1 MATEAIQSAPGAV
14 SARAARQPV
23 YRPVNRTHERIFFAA
38 MAVLLCASVVIGFS
52 RTYFLAGMALAPLP
66 NALVH
71 VHGAVFSLWMLLFLT
86 QTMLVSAKRVAWHRS
101 LGVFAFCLAPVMTVL
116 GIVTSIDGLRRG
128 VSIGPLGSAP
138 ALAISL
144 LSMVIFPILILAAWR
159 TRRRPDAHKRLV
171 FLATLSL
178 VEAGF
183 GRFPWRA
190 MGLTPAIGAQGCVV
204 LFLFILVAYDL
215 FSLRR
220 VHRTTM
226 WAAPLTLAFSV
237 FAVPIGMSPPW
248 QAWTGFLAR
257 NVAPHL

>member
-1 MATEAIQSAPGAV
+1 LATEAFPAISTSHSAP
-14 SARAARQPV
+14 
-23 YRPVNRTHERIFFAA
+23 RPVNRKVERMFFAA
-38 MAVLLCASVVIGFS
+38 MAILLCASVVIGFS
-52 RTYFLAGMALAPLP
+52 RTYFMAGMVNAPLP

-86 QTMLVSAKRVAWHRS
+86 QTALVTARRVTWHRT

-116 GIVTSIDGLRRG
+116 GTITAIDGLRRG

-138 ALAISL
+138 ALSIAL
-144 LSMVIFPILILAAWR
+144 FGMVIFPILIWAAWR

-171 FLATLSL
+171 LLATLSL

-183 GRFPWRA
+183 GRFPWRSL
-190 MGLTPAIGAQGCVV
+190 GLTPAVGAQGMVA
-204 LFLFILVAYDL
+204 LFLVILVAYDL

-226 WAAPLTLAFSV
+226 WAAPLTLAFSAL
-237 FAVPIGMSPPW
+237 AVPIGMTPLW
-248 QAWTGFLAR
+248 GEFTAFLAR
-257 NVAPHL
+257 HVAPYV